1 MSTDTKG
8 ELAAFLKSYD
18 SDGSGTFNRDRW
30 LHLCSSSAINLP
42 QNLAT
47 AVFDR
52 LDTDHNGIVTI
63 NELLAELE
71 EWQKTVE
78 HAKDNGVGEMCKPL
92 NPTEFTDPVPAN
104 SQGLINGTS
113 RGPIR
118 PQGTLTFKKREYSV
132 YESSPEEIN
141 SAFRQSL
148 YQAKKL
154 GDFIR
159 ESYPELAQPFS
170 NMLDSFKKD
179 INIER
184 SEHQTLEQVYEKEK
198 EARKADLQ
206 RLERELDA
214 QIQLV
219 EERLRTDISRQLE
232 AEYQEK
238 IYKKEAEIQNIQ
250 EIVSD
255 LKQKLKENDKKRSAS
270 VAHHHKLPQ
279 SPLTTDN
286 AVFSAASSDTL
297 AREEIDLRKALREA
311 QIRLKASETELSQLQ
326 TKVETQSSELVMER
340 MRSSNYAEEKDLLY
354 DQVNKMK
361 SLLLDAYGSSD
372 PLLRQRGSN
381 LGRQHSPDSVS
392 ENWTGDSGQWSGMN
406 DVPFLDARDLMA
418 KNSRGAKQESL
429 ISGWSNVDAS
439 QTPERIFRIILV
451 GDSAVGKTSF
461 MHRFCTGDFYQ
472 NTRSTIGVDFKARNI
487 FIDGILCTI
496 ELWDTAGQERF
507 HSLVSQYFR
516 KCDGAI
522 LMYDVS
528 NRNSFL
534 GVRDWVSL
542 LEEHSGDEMIPR
554 VIVGNK
560 SDLRDKTEEAMTS
573 MAEYVTTE
581 MGQNLAKLYHA
592 EFVETSVLKNTH
604 IEDAVVNL
612 SRLMKIREDYTQNAI
627 KLSKSK
633 KKFQDCCH

>member
-184 SEHQTLEQVYEKEK
+184 SEHQTLEQ
-198 EARKADLQ
+198 
-206 RLERELDA
+206 
-214 QIQLV
+214 
-219 EERLRTDISRQLE
+219 ISRQLE

-361 SLLLDAYGSSD
+361 YAGTLLS
-372 PLLRQRGSN
+372 
-381 LGRQHSPDSVS
+381 
-392 ENWTGDSGQWSGMN
+392 DSGQWSGMN

-418 KNSRGAKQESL
+418 LSNQVNFSFPLLKKNSRGAKQESL

-472 NTRSTIGVDFKARNI
+472 NTRSTIGNSGHTFPSKLTRKKRGLKFCLCVDFKARNI

-496 ELWDTAGQERF
+496 ELWDTAGQER
-507 HSLVSQYFR
+507 Q
-516 KCDGAI
+516 
-522 LMYDVS
+522 
-528 NRNSFL
+528 
-534 GVRDWVSL
+534 
-542 LEEHSGDEMIPR
+542 EHSGDEMIPR

>member
-42 QNLAT
+42 QDLAT

-52 LDTDHNGIVTI
+52 LDTDRNGIVTI

-71 EWQKTVE
+71 EWQKSVE
-78 HAKDNGVGEMCKPL
+78 RAENGLGEMCKPL
-92 NPTEFTDPVPAN
+92 DTAEFACPAPTNGQKLA
-104 SQGLINGTS
+104 NGTS
-113 RGPIR
+113 GGPKR
-118 PQGTLTFKKREYSV
+118 PKRELTFKKREYSI
-132 YESSPEEIN
+132 YESSPEEID

-148 YQAKKL
+148 RQARRL
-154 GDFIR
+154 SNFIR
-159 ESYPELAQPFS
+159 DSYPELEQPFA
-170 NMLDSFKKD
+170 NMLESFKKD
-179 INIER
+179 IKVER
-184 SEHQTLEQVYEKEK
+184 SEHETLEHIYEREK

-214 QIQLV
+214 QIQIV

-238 IYKKEAEIQNIQ
+238 IRKKEAEIHSIQ
-250 EIVSD
+250 DTVSE
-255 LKQKLKENDKKRSAS
+255 LKQKLKENDRKRSS
-270 VAHHHKLPQ
+270 VVAQHSQIPQ
-279 SPLTTDN
+279 SLPNQDD
-286 AVFSAASSDTL
+286 AVFSAENSDIL
-297 AREEIDLRKALREA
+297 AREEIGLRKTLRDALN
-311 QIRLKASETELSQLQ
+311 QLKASEIELSQLR
-326 TKVETQSSELVMER
+326 TKVDTQSSELIMER
-340 MRSSNYAEEKDLLY
+340 MRCSNYAEEKDLLY
-354 DQVNKMK
+354 EQVNKMK
-361 SLLLDAYGSSD
+361 SLLNDAYGS
-372 PLLRQRGSN
+372 PEYLLRQKN
-381 LGRQHSPDSVS
+381 YILGRQHSPDSAS

-406 DVPFLDARDLMA
+406 EMPSLDPRELPGRL
-418 KNSRGAKQESL
+418 NRGAKQESL
-429 ISGWSNVDAS
+429 ISGWSTADTS
-439 QTPERIFRIILV
+439 QAPDRIFRVILV

-472 NTRSTIGVDFKARNI
+472 NTRSTIGVDFKTRNI
-487 FIDGILCTI
+487 YIDGILCTI

-507 HSLVSQYFR
+507 HSMVSQYFR

-528 NRNSFL
+528 NRGSFL

-542 LEEHSGDEMIPR
+542 LEENSGGEMIPR

-560 SDLRDKTEEAMTS
+560 SDLRDKAEEPKNS
-573 MAEYVTTE
+573 LAEYITTE
-581 MGQNLAKLYHA
+581 MGQNLAKIYNA

-604 IEDAVVNL
+604 IEDVVVDL
-612 SRLMKIREDYTQNAI
+612 SRLMKLREDYTQNSI
-627 KLSKSK
+627 KISKSK
-633 KKFQDCCH
+633 KKLQNCCQ